1 MAWLMLTG
9 FRGHTLMLQTVDNS
23 MSEITGSVLTSHVFG
38 FDLEKQK
45 KKKQWKTSGANAHC
59 THRKQENPKDL
70 PRLWF
75 WPEKEKKEHCVCV
88 CMWICWWV
96 GRQTNNASHSTS
108 IKYTKKKPGSK
119 GNIPLLV
126 ILSPYDTVSCSS
138 SSTTRCQWYSHYVG
152 SNQCTSFCNSP
163 LSLQEKPMWL
173 YLTYEFSCVQY
184 HASASTMI
192 KDHKKTFTYHKC
204 SATHT
209 RTHASTHAYTHTRMC
224 THTEK
229 STATH
234 T

>member
-1 MAWLMLTG
+1 MLTA
-9 FRGHTLMLQTVDNS
+9 L
-23 MSEITGSVLTSHVFG
+23 TGNRKTQKTSHVFG
-38 FDLEKQK
+38 SDLK
-45 KKKQWKTSGANAHC
+45 KK
-59 THRKQENPKDL
+59 RKNT
-70 PRLWF
+70 
-75 WPEKEKKEHCVCV
+75 VCV

-184 HASASTMI
+184 HASSSTMI

-209 RTHASTHAYTHTRMC
+209 RTHASTHAYTHTHVH
-224 THTEK
+224 THREK
-229 STATH
+229 HSYTYIEKKCTATH
-234 T
+234 MQKHSYTYIHR